1 MQHIQSK
8 SNNTSHEEQIC
19 MSEAKCIFV
28 MSDLDV
34 MHERSEMHD
43 MNNQITSAYLQ
54 LIYFTNM
61 LQASCRQATRS
72 LTHIFVRRQAASQ
85 ICSFVTCA
93 KSFMSD
99 V

>member
-28 MSDLDV
+28 MSDLVV

-43 MNNQITSAYLQ
+43 MNNLITNATYSIHDQ
-54 LIYFTNM
+54 LIHKYAAGKLQASNKITYSHICSQASCFTNM
-61 LQASCRQATRS
+61 L
-72 LTHIFVRRQAASQ
+72 VRDL
-85 ICSFVTCA
+85 C
-93 KSFMSD
+93 
-99 V
+99 